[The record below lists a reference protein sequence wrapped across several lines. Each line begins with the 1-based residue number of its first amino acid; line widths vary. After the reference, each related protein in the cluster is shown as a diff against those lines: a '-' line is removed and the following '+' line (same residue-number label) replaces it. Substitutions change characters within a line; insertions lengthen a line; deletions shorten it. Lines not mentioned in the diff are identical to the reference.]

1 MVKTQSGETNIFNIT
16 QPELYR
22 CQVLHYHNRLSRLYV
37 AVYKGND
44 RAVPALFYLLFADV
58 GYFDCPVTW
67 QGADFAIAPSDTCI
81 QLMLEAG
88 LIGQAILQFPNAY
101 ASITDY
107 ARLYTAKTQ
116 AEREIRII
124 ANSAVMVQDLPKD
137 LR

>member
-1 MVKTQSGETNIFNIT
+1 MVKTESGAKNVFNIT

-22 CQVLHYHNRLSRLYV
+22 CQILHYHNRLSRLYV

-44 RAVPALFYLLFADV
+44 RAMPALFYLLFADV
-58 GYFDCPVTW
+58 AYFDCPVTW
-67 QGADFAIAPSDTCI
+67 QGADFAIAPSDDCI
-81 QLMLEAG
+81 QLMLDTG

-107 ARLYTAKTQ
+107 ARLYVGTTST
-116 AEREIRII
+116 ERSIRII
-124 ANSAVMVQDLPKD
+124 ANSANMVQELPKD